1 MAATQQQSS
10 PSVLAVPIQTATP
23 RRGPS
28 RFLKVLCPISNPTP
42 GPYAEPDEYISDS
55 IDDEPA
61 TPFAPLQNVS
71 FCMFFITFVYII
83 LTNFNLTRKIDTFVC
98 IILTDFKFTRKIVT
112 IVCII
117 LIDFNFTRKLTLL
130 FALF

>member
-1 MAATQQQSS
+1 MAAAQQQSS

-71 FCMFFITFVYII
+71 FYFCYF
-83 LTNFNLTRKIDTFVC
+83 D
-98 IILTDFKFTRKIVT
+98 
-112 IVCII
+112 
-117 LIDFNFTRKLTLL
+117 KLQFHEKNCHFCLHYFDKL
-130 FALF
+130 QIHEKN